1 MLCNY
6 SGSEIPEHDFAVIG
20 SGEQV
25 KPRAFVPFT
34 GGNP

>member
-1 MLCNY
+1 MLCHY
-6 SGSEIPEHDFAVIG
+6 SGSEIPEHDFAVVG

-25 KPRAFVPFT
+25 KPRAFVPLT